1 MGKYSGY
8 LICTDL
14 DGTFVDDRGELI
26 ERNLKAVEEYMQE
39 GGLFTVA
46 TGRTGS
52 YIREYYKGRIKI
64 NTYLVCLNGTMI
76 YDTEKEEIVYSN
88 VMKKDKM
95 DGVKEYVDGCLCAYI
110 YTANNLYHK
119 IEDVP
124 VDADIYKIVFV
135 YENEE
140 KCLEMLCKM
149 KEKYGEDFD
158 FNRSY
163 KEFLEME
170 NKGSGK
176 GDAVRQMRT
185 LLGEN
190 AKKVVCFG
198 DFENDLTMIEEA
210 DMGVAVGNALPSL
223 KEIADKVT
231 VSNNEGAIAEI
242 ISEL

>member
-1 MGKYSGY
+1 MK
-8 LICTDL
+8 
-14 DGTFVDDRGELI
+14 
-26 ERNLKAVEEYMQE
+26 E

-76 YDTEKEEIVYSN
+76 YDTEKEKIVYSN
-88 VMKKDKM
+88 VMRKDKM
-95 DGVKEYVDGCLCAYI
+95 DGVKRYVDGCACAYI
-110 YTANNLYHK
+110 YTAQNLYHR

-124 VDADIYKIVFV
+124 QEEDIYKIVYV

-140 KCLEMLCKM
+140 ECLKIFREM
-149 KEKYGEDFD
+149 KERYGEDFD

-176 GDAVRQMRT
+176 GDAIRQMRT
-185 LLGEN
+185 LLGDQ
-190 AKKVVCFG
+190 AKKVLCFG

-210 DMGVAVGNALPSL
+210 DIGVAVGNALPSL

-231 VSNNEGAIAEI
+231 VSNNEGAIAQI

>member
-14 DGTFVDDRGELI
+14 DGTFIDDKGELI
-26 ERNLKAVEEYMQE
+26 ERNLKAVEEYMKE

-46 TGRTGS
+46 TGRTGW
-52 YIREYYKGRIKI
+52 YLKERYGEAIKI

-76 YDTEKEEIVYSN
+76 YDTEQQKIVYSN

-95 DGVKEYVDGCLCAYI
+95 DGVKKYVDGCECAYI
-110 YTANNLYHK
+110 YTAHNLYHK

-124 VDADIYKIVFV
+124 QDEDIYKIVYV
-135 YENEE
+135 YKTEE
-140 KCLEMLCKM
+140 ECLRMFREM
-149 KEKYGEDFD
+149 EERYGEDFD

-176 GDAVRQMRT
+176 GDAVRKMRS
-185 LLGEN
+185 LLGE
-190 AKKVVCFG
+190 KVKTVICFG

-210 DMGVAVGNALPSL
+210 DIGVAVGNALPSL

-231 VSNNEGAIAEI
+231 VSNDEGAIAEI
-242 ISEL
+242 INEI